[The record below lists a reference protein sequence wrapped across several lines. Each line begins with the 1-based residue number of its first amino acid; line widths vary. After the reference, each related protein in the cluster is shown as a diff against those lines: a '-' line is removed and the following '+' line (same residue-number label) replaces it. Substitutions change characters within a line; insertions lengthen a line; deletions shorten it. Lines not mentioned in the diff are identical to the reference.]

1 MTYETESPQ
10 NTDSKSPRKAVLIG
24 TVLAVVLAA
33 GLGWIVCSLV
43 DVEDSLKAAKEETAP
58 AFIPPAPKLV
68 KIKFP
73 EDAADQSHAH
83 AQAQAKSQTQ
93 GQTQT
98 APADPDTLKGMQITP
113 VSQLNLAA
121 RGLMDSGDYPGAI
134 RKFTE
139 AIEVFKRKKDE
150 YEHGDLGL
158 VVGLQNRGFC
168 KLMVKDYAGAI
179 PDLTAAIKI
188 SPNYRDNYVN
198 RAEAYRLL
206 GKIKE
211 SEADLKKAKELEPLP

>member
-1 MTYETESPQ
+1 MTYEADSTQ
-10 NTDSKSPRKAVLIG
+10 NTNSKSPRKAVLIG
-24 TVLAVVLAA
+24 TLLAVFLAA
-33 GLGWIVCSLV
+33 GLGWMVCSLV

-58 AFIPPAPKLV
+58 AFTPPAPKFV
-68 KIKFP
+68 KVKFP
-73 EDAADQSHAH
+73 EEATQS
-83 AQAQAKSQTQ
+83 KTRPS
-93 GQTQT
+93 
-98 APADPDTLKGMQITP
+98 PADPDTLKGMQITP
-113 VSQLNLAA
+113 VTQLNLAA

-139 AIEVFKRKKDE
+139 AIEEFKRKKDE

-168 KLMVKDYAGAI
+168 KLMIKDYKGAI
-179 PDLTAAIKI
+179 PDLTEAIKI

-206 GKIKE
+206 GKIRE